1 MNVLSP
7 SPELT
12 LDEVEKGLSHII
24 FDGLFTHAF
33 VTLTSGIFLI
43 AFALELGASNII
55 IGLLAAVPP
64 FAELVQIPAVG
75 FIERIR
81 NRRLITVAASLLSR
95 SLWILIALVPFLF
108 SPGAGIYCLV
118 LLLVTY
124 ACISSV
130 KHCSWKSWMR
140 DLIPDE
146 ILGMFFSR
154 RMALSFALAT
164 VLSLCASFFLDLWKS
179 DSGRA
184 PVFGYS
190 LIFLVG
196 SLIGLSGTYFLI
208 STPEPRMT
216 VTRAVSLKS
225 RLSVW
230 FADANFRNLIIF
242 LCLWSFAVNLAA
254 PFVTVYLLKRL
265 SLDITVVILLSIV
278 SQVCSIVLLPFW
290 GSIADRFS
298 NKSVLKVAGPLFLIC
313 FIALTFTNLPDP
325 HALTMPLL
333 VIIHIVMGVSMAGV
347 TLAAGNIGLKLAPK
361 GSATSYLAGI
371 SIFTALTA
379 GIAPIIGGFFV
390 DHLAD
395 CELAWNL
402 VWKSPGVQ
410 FTIPTLY
417 LVHWDYFFVFA
428 FLIGLYSLHR
438 LSYVKEQGEV
448 DEPIFI
454 PSLIAYGKDMRNF
467 STAGGIRNLLRFPV
481 NGIDIQSENASRK
494 RRKGPAARDVVDETG
509 TVHVDR

>member
-1 MNVLSP
+1 M
-7 SPELT
+7 
-12 LDEVEKGLSHII
+12 
-24 FDGLFTHAF
+24 
-33 VTLTSGIFLI
+33 
-43 AFALELGASNII
+43 
-55 IGLLAAVPP
+55 
-64 FAELVQIPAVG
+64 
-75 FIERIR
+75 
-81 NRRLITVAASLLSR
+81 
-95 SLWILIALVPFLF
+95 
-108 SPGAGIYCLV
+108 
-118 LLLVTY
+118 
-124 ACISSV
+124 
-130 KHCSWKSWMR
+130 
-140 DLIPDE
+140 
-146 ILGMFFSR
+146 
-154 RMALSFALAT
+154 
-164 VLSLCASFFLDLWKS
+164 
-179 DSGRA
+179 
-184 PVFGYS
+184 
-190 LIFLVG
+190 
-196 SLIGLSGTYFLI
+196 
-208 STPEPRMT
+208 
-216 VTRAVSLKS
+216 
-225 RLSVW
+225 
-230 FADANFRNLIIF
+230 
-242 LCLWSFAVNLAA
+242 LWSFAVNLAA
-254 PFVTVYLLKRL
+254 PFVTVYLLKWL

-278 SQVCSIVLLPFW
+278 SQVCSIVSLPFW

-494 RRKGPAARDVVDETG
+494 RRKGPTARDVVDETG